1 MCTPSTGAIVEGERE
16 AKAKNPFCAI
26 WHHFPLLS
34 FRICQRKTE
43 RADGPTDGRTTV
55 MLAAAAAAA
64 DIACKMKNRARIADR
79 PDPSDERRR
88 PNRDA
93 KNDEVLSKNGLTFG
107 ESRRSGCHGHGE
119 YMRTCMKTLPR

>member
-43 RADGPTDGRTTV
+43 RNGRTDV
-55 MLAAAAAAA
+55 MAAAVAAKA
-64 DIACKMKNRARIADR
+64 DAHCLQ
-79 PDPSDERRR
+79 DE
-88 PNRDA
+88 
-93 KNDEVLSKNGLTFG
+93 E
-107 ESRRSGCHGHGE
+107 
-119 YMRTCMKTLPR
+119 

>member
-43 RADGPTDGRTTV
+43 RADGRTDGRT
-55 MLAAAAAAA
+55 
-64 DIACKMKNRARIADR
+64 DDR
-79 PDPSDERRR
+79 NAGGGGGGGHCLQDE
-88 PNRDA
+88 
-93 KNDEVLSKNGLTFG
+93 E
-107 ESRRSGCHGHGE
+107 
-119 YMRTCMKTLPR
+119 